1 MASGLLNDNQARH
14 LTAVLGVLLDDLSE
28 LAAGLPP
35 DRWADPARAQIHDAG
50 AAVRQVFH
58 RLQLPLPQ
66 RAPPRQRILAYTGIW
81 LSRLHDLRAR
91 SLSGYGAVAPRLAGE
106 LDPALADVA
115 GALERLARLAAE
127 AEPR

>member
-50 AAVRQVFH
+50 AAVR
-58 RLQLPLPQ
+58 
-66 RAPPRQRILAYTGIW
+66 
-81 LSRLHDLRAR
+81 
-91 SLSGYGAVAPRLAGE
+91 
-106 LDPALADVA
+106 LD
-115 GALERLARLAAE
+115 RLARLAAE